1 MGREERLAHDKAVC
15 KHLHLPILWHL
26 LNLHQLNLTSLITT
40 IPSRP
45 FLKLTPRTPEKSAKS
60 I

>member
-1 MGREERLAHDKAVC
+1 MGREERLAHDKAVHE
-15 KHLHLPILWHL
+15 HLHLPILWHL
-26 LNLHQLNLTSLITT
+26 LNLYQLNLTSLITT

-45 FLKLTPRTPEKSAKS
+45 FLKLTQRTPEKSVKS